1 MKKKVLRSI
10 LAAIAATSLALGFLP
25 GNLAVNLGIV
35 TESEAARGYQIVNI
49 AAETDVRSVAQM
61 LPSGVSFE
69 DVKTYANQ
77 ALAKGEIKRSDPG
90 VEEHIYMYA
99 KRGEIFDQD
108 PNDLK

>member
-35 TESEAARGYQIVNI
+35 TESEAAGGYQIVNI

-69 DVKTYANQ
+69 DVKTYANISVQ
-77 ALAKGEIKRSDPG
+77 G
-90 VEEHIYMYA
+90 VQT
-99 KRGEIFDQD
+99 R
-108 PNDLK
+108 